1 MPVLSAPQKLRSNAN
16 IKIIYKHCTIF
27 RPKFPNKTEII
38 SVAAIRT
45 RRVLLLVL
53 RTAARAIAALA
64 GTALRL
70 RPAFG
75 LRNQHAVRQLEL
87 VGLGIDADDFHLDH
101 IPLFQAGL
109 LHRFETLVV
118 DLRDVQQGV
127 LARHDLDE
135 RTERH
140 DRTNL
145 AVIYI
150 ADLGLRHDALD
161 AGQGCIHRLLV
172 QTEDIH
178 DALVVGF
185 GDGNGRT
192 RRLLNI
198 LDHLAAGTDHGTDHI
213 LRDGDLY
220 DTRHERT
227 VIRTR
232 LGDTLRQLTQNVHT
246 AHASLFQRLG
256 PLPHSIINR
265 PVEPEDAERFQSIF
279 AKNEGAVTAPTASL
293 HFSRELMKR
302 LEIKGV
308 DFAYITLHAGL
319 GNFRDIDVED
329 LTKHKMDSEQMF
341 VNEMA
346 VKTVN
351 RAKDNGRNVCAVGTT
366 VMRAIESAVST
377 DGHLKEF
384 EGWTNKFIFPPY
396 EFTVANSMISNFH
409 MPLSTLLM
417 IVAAFGG
424 YDQVMDAYHVALK
437 EGYRFGTYGD
447 AMLILDK

>member
-1 MPVLSAPQKLRSNAN
+1 MKLSKFKFNLPQELIALHPAKNRDESRLMVVHRNTGEIEHKVFKDLLEYFGEKDVFIFNNTKVFPARLYGNKEKTGARIEVFLLRELN
-16 IKIIYKHCTIF
+16 
-27 RPKFPNKTEII
+27 ED
-38 SVAAIRT
+38 
-45 RRVLLLVL
+45 
-53 RTAARAIAALA
+53 
-64 GTALRL
+64 LRL
-70 RPAFG
+70 WDVLVDPARKIRIGNKLYFG
-75 LRNQHAVRQLEL
+75 PDDSMVAEV
-87 VGLGIDADDFHLDH
+87 IDNTTS
-101 IPLFQAGL
+101 
-109 LHRFETLVV
+109 R
-118 DLRDVQQGV
+118 
-127 LARHDLDE
+127 
-135 RTERH
+135 
-140 DRTNL
+140 
-145 AVIYI
+145 
-150 ADLGLRHDALD
+150 
-161 AGQGCIHRLLV
+161 
-172 QTEDIH
+172 
-178 DALVVGF
+178 
-185 GDGNGRT
+185 GRT
-192 RRLLNI
+192 
-198 LDHLAAGTDHGTDHI
+198 
-213 LRDGDLY
+213 LRFLY
-220 DTRHERT
+220 DGPHDEFKKALYE
-227 VIRTR
+227 
-232 LGDTLRQLTQNVHT
+232 LGET
-246 AHASLFQRLG
+246 
-256 PLPHSIINR
+256 PLPHTIINR

-341 VNEMA
+341 VDEAA

-351 RAKDNGRNVCAVGTT
+351 RAKDNGKNVCAVGTT
-366 VMRAIESAVST
+366 VIRAIESAVST

-424 YDQVMDAYHVALK
+424 YEQVMDAYHVALK